1 MKDIKVSFR
10 GRDIYVKEGTT
21 YKEVGDLLKREF
33 DFDILACCANNS
45 FVDLDDEIK
54 QDCIVDYYDR
64 SSIVGNRVYSSCCNF
79 ILFVAI
85 KHVLGNDA
93 KLVCQHSQDKGVYCT
108 IENAFINEDVIK
120 NIENEMHNI
129 VNADLM
135 FEKMTVSRMDAIKYF
150 KQMGQDDKANVLK
163 YISNTYIN
171 LYKLDNIID
180 YYYSRMAYSTKAIN
194 RFTLN
199 YIGGNGFVMQLP
211 DLANPEVVLDY
222 YHYSKIF
229 DKFQEYNDWG
239 TDLGITSAADLNQFV
254 SAGYSADLILLTEA
268 NFNRQL
274 DKVAQNIIE
283 SGSRIV
289 LVAGP
294 SSSGKTTTAK
304 KIGLYLKCLGYN
316 PYAISTDDYFVN
328 MEDTPKDQFGNYDFE
343 CLEAVDIELFN
354 RQMNSLLNGESVIL
368 PKYNFKTGKREYRDK
383 ALTLGKK
390 GVVIIEGIHALNDK
404 LSMAIDNNDKYR
416 IYLGPL
422 TQINIDNHTHV
433 HTSDVRKLRRIVRDN
448 KTRNKGALATM
459 KLWSNVRRGET
470 NNIFPYQDNVDEVVN
485 SSLIYEIGVLKTY
498 VEPLLYNVPE
508 DSEEY
513 GEALRLI
520 NFLRNFLAI
529 PSDTIP
535 ADSVLREFIGGSCIE

>member
-54 QDCIVDYYDR
+54 QECIVDYYDR
-64 SSIVGNRVYSSCCNF
+64 SSIVGNRVYSSSCNF

-93 KLVCQHSQDKGVYCT
+93 KLICQHSQDKGVYCT

-120 NIENEMHNI
+120 NIENEMHSI

-194 RFTLN
+194 KFTLN

-254 SAGYSADLILLTEA
+254 SAGYSDDLILLTEA

-422 TQINIDNHTHV
+422 TQINIDNHTYV

>member
-54 QDCIVDYYDR
+54 QECIVDYYDR
-64 SSIVGNRVYSSCCNF
+64 SSIVGNRVYSSSCNF

-93 KLVCQHSQDKGVYCT
+93 KLICQHSQDKGVYCT

-135 FEKMTVSRMDAIKYF
+135 FEKMTVSRMDAIKYY

-180 YYYSRMAYSTKAIN
+180 YYYSHMAYSTKAIN

-254 SAGYSADLILLTEA
+254 SAGYSDDLILLTEA